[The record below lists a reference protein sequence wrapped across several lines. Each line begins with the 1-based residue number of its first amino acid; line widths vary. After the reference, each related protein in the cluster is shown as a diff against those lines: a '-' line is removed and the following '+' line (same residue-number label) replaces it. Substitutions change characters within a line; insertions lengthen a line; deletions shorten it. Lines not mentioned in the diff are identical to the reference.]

1 MPAYQYEALDAQ
13 GKKKKG
19 MIAADSLRDARKRLQ
34 SKTLFPVSLTEGG
47 RAEASDRLASTSLT
61 SRLSSLLSSLSLSST
76 RSAKISSRDLAMVTR
91 QMATMVGAGLPLDET
106 LQAIAAQSEK
116 PLIRDVLTNIR
127 SRVVEGEKLSEAMK
141 VEATSFDDLYRAM
154 IAAGE
159 ASGDLGGILAR
170 ISEYCDKSEDVR
182 TKVQAAMVYPAVLSV
197 IATGVLV
204 LLMTF
209 VVPKIAVQFESF
221 NAELPALTRFV
232 IGLSDILT
240 HLGPAFLLI
249 IIAAGI
255 GYTAAMRRKLIRLK
269 VHGFWLQ
276 LPLVGKLLRVV
287 ASARFARTLG
297 TLVEGGSPVP
307 EAILAARE
315 TQSNQVYRD
324 AVDGIYKDVR
334 EGSAL
339 ANAFRKSGIFAPLLV
354 YMVAMG
360 EKSGSLPHM
369 LTKTADY
376 LEGEFDG
383 VTRTLMNLL
392 EPAIVVIMGLMVGV
406 IVMSIMLPIMRLNS
420 LVLS

>member
-1 MPAYQYEALDAQ
+1 
-13 GKKKKG
+13 KKKKG

-61 SRLSSLLSSLSLSST
+61 SRLSSLLSSLSSSST

-141 VEATSFDDLYRAM
+141 VEAKSFDDLYRAM

-182 TKVQAAMVYPAVLSV
+182 TKVQAAMVYPVVLSV

-209 VVPKIAVQFESF
+209 VVPKIAVQFVSF

-255 GYTAAMRRKLIRLK
+255 GYTAAMRRKPLRLK

-276 LPLVGKLLRVV
+276 LPLVGRLLRVV

-315 TQSNQVYRD
+315 TQTNQVVRD

-360 EKSGSLPHM
+360 EKSGSLSHM

>member
-61 SRLSSLLSSLSLSST
+61 SRLSSLLSSLSSSST

-116 PLIRDVLTNIR
+116 TLIRDVLTNIR

-141 VEATSFDDLYRAM
+141 VEAKSFDDLYRAM

-182 TKVQAAMVYPAVLSV
+182 TKVQAAMVYPVVLSV

-209 VVPKIAVQFESF
+209 VVPKIAVQFVSF

-255 GYTAAMRRKLIRLK
+255 GYTAAMRRKPLRLK

-276 LPLVGKLLRVV
+276 LPLVGRLLRVV

-315 TQSNQVYRD
+315 TQTNQVVRD

-360 EKSGSLPHM
+360 EKSGSLSHM

>member
-61 SRLSSLLSSLSLSST
+61 SRLSSLLSSLSSSST

-182 TKVQAAMVYPAVLSV
+182 TKVQAAMVYPVVLSV

-255 GYTAAMRRKLIRLK
+255 GYTAAMRRKPLRLK

-276 LPLVGKLLRVV
+276 LPLVGRLLRVV

-315 TQSNQVYRD
+315 TQTNQVVRD

-360 EKSGSLPHM
+360 EKSGSLSHM

>member
-61 SRLSSLLSSLSLSST
+61 SRLSSLLSSLSSSST

-141 VEATSFDDLYRAM
+141 VEAKSFDDLYRAM

-182 TKVQAAMVYPAVLSV
+182 TKVQAAMVYPVVLSV

-209 VVPKIAVQFESF
+209 VVPKIAVQFVSF

-255 GYTAAMRRKLIRLK
+255 GYTAAMRRKPLRLK

-276 LPLVGKLLRVV
+276 LPLVGRLLRVV

-315 TQSNQVYRD
+315 TQTNQVVRD

-360 EKSGSLPHM
+360 EKSGSLSHM

-406 IVMSIMLPIMRLNS
+406 IVMSIML
-420 LVLS
+420 